1 MQFIPRLSSTS
12 INNKHHH
19 ETRAS
24 LGGWRQHRPACST
37 SDQIPFQRCLYTE
50 LRNRFPQG
58 LFGLLGPP
66 GTTFP
71 HAFLHISK
79 LRFYRLWHRPTPPQW
94 LQRWQRAPV
103 AQDKRQT
110 FSPNIPLQLSDMPP
124 CFPSAGQSDW
134 HLPQHW
140 WHDLVSGV
148 GHEGSRKEKK
158 ALVLAQWRAVSREK
172 SFLAVSLWSCFMSPQ
187 GAKANFSALLKRHY

>member
-1 MQFIPRLSSTS
+1 MKLGLASEDGGSTAQLVPLQIKSLFSDACTPSSEIVFHKACLGCWDPRAQPFLMPSCTFQSFVFIV
-12 INNKHHH
+12 
-19 ETRAS
+19 
-24 LGGWRQHRPACST
+24 
-37 SDQIPFQRCLYTE
+37 SDTD
-50 LRNRFPQG
+50 
-58 LFGLLGPP
+58 PP
-66 GTTFP
+66 
-71 HAFLHISK
+71 
-79 LRFYRLWHRPTPPQW
+79 PPQW